1 MNYKK
6 RIQMRDFERNIDNEV
21 LIIEVDLYRASLSD
35 ADKFRIILEKEME
48 NGFKSIIIDLSSCIF
63 IDSSF
68 IGALVVT
75 LKKLEKIGGELKLVV
90 TTKMI
95 QNAVHLSKTVDIF
108 NTFYTVDEAL
118 NANGSNE
125 IDADVKTEKYSSVA

>member
-1 MNYKK
+1 
-6 RIQMRDFERNIDNEV
+6 
-21 LIIEVDLYRASLSD
+21 
-35 ADKFRIILEKEME
+35 
-48 NGFKSIIIDLSSCIF
+48 
-63 IDSSF
+63 
-68 IGALVVT
+68 
-75 LKKLEKIGGELKLVV
+75 
-90 TTKMI
+90 MI

>member
-6 RIQMRDFERNIDNEV
+6 RIQIRDFKRNIDNEV
-21 LIIEVDLYRASLSD
+21 LIIEVDLYRASLAD
-35 ADKFRIILEKEME
+35 ADKFRIILDKEME
-48 NGFKSIIIDLSSCIF
+48 NGFKNIIIDLSTCIF

-118 NANGSNE
+118 NANSSNQ

>member
-1 MNYKK
+1 
-6 RIQMRDFERNIDNEV
+6 MRDFERNIDNEV
-21 LIIEVDLYRASLSD
+21 LIIEVDLYRASLAD
-35 ADKFRIILEKEME
+35 ADKFRIILDKEME
-48 NGFKSIIIDLSSCIF
+48 NGFKNIIIDLSSCIF

-75 LKKLEKIGGELKLVV
+75 LKKLEKIGGELKLVI

-95 QNAVHLSKTVDIF
+95 QNAVHLSRTVDIF

-118 NANGSNE
+118 NANSSNE
-125 IDADVKTEKYSSVA
+125 IDKDVKTEKYSSVA